1 MKITIDQ
8 KQCDAGQGQTVL
20 DAARA
25 NGIYIPTLCNHERT
39 QRSGQCRVCVVEV
52 EGMRGFQTSCTLKAA
67 DGMQVRTNTEE
78 IMETRRMIT
87 ALLLSNGRHD
97 CLACEASGECELQD
111 LAYRLGIEEPPFL
124 LGTERSEPDT
134 SSEGIIRDH
143 DRCIL
148 CGRCVDACG
157 SNVMRDVLEVGGRGD
172 SARIICDNDRP
183 MGDSSCVQCGE
194 CVQVCPVGALLFK
207 PAKGAARRW
216 EVEKK
221 KVICS
226 YCGVGC
232 VIDMAVKNNRCLWAD
247 GREENWRNLP
257 NKGMLCVKGRF
268 GHEYINHPDRL
279 KTPLIRRNDKLE
291 SAGWDEALEFA
302 AEGLKRNIDAHG
314 PDAVGCF
321 SSAKTSN
328 EENFAMMRFARA
340 VVGTNNVDHCAR
352 LCHSSTVAALAD
364 VFGSGAM
371 TNSMQEAHKSD
382 VILVT
387 GSNTTRC
394 HPVFGNMIEQA
405 VRREGVKL
413 IVVDP
418 RETDLARIADI
429 HLRQRGGSDVAWLMG
444 MQRIIEREGWHDR
457 EYIQE
462 RCEGW
467 GKYRASLDHFT
478 PDVVEELSGIPEDE
492 LHNAA
497 RLFATSGVGAIYYSM
512 GITQH
517 THGVDNVKAVANLA
531 MLTGN
536 VGLEGG
542 GVNPL
547 RGQSNVQG
555 ACDLGA
561 LPNVYSGYQKVSDAS
576 VRQKFSERWGAEL
589 PETPGKAVTTMV
601 NDCGDS
607 IKALYIMGENPM
619 ITDPNLNHVEKQLA
633 KLDFLIVQDIFMTET
648 AEMADVVLPAAA
660 SLEKTGTYTNTE
672 RRVQLSRKALEP
684 PGAARQD
691 GEIIADMAG
700 KFGHKNFPRTPKDLF
715 AEIRNLTPSYA
726 GMSYRRLEREGLRWP
741 CPDNDHPGTPILH
754 VGHFVRA
761 KGKLSP
767 LRYKPPNEEPDT
779 EYPLCLSTGRMLEHF
794 HAGSMSRRSRVLSG
808 IVRENEI
815 EVNRKDARRAGVKD
829 GEMIRVKSRRG
840 EITARASVGGVASVG
855 MVYIPFHFV
864 EAAANRLTNDAL
876 DPVALIP
883 EYKVCAVRI
892 EPAENT

>member
-1 MKITIDQ
+1 MKLTIDG
-8 KQCDAGQGQTVL
+8 KQCRVMQGQTVM

-25 NGIYIPTLCNHERT
+25 NDIYIPALCRHERT
-39 QRSGQCRVCVVEV
+39 GRTGRCRVCVVEV
-52 EGMRGFQTSCTLKAA
+52 EGMRGLQTSCTLEAA
-67 DGMQVRTNTEE
+67 DGMRIRTETKE
-78 IMETRRMIT
+78 IIETRRMIT
-87 ALLLSNGRHD
+87 GLLLSNGHHD
-97 CLACEASGECELQD
+97 CLSCEANGDCELQD

-124 LGTERSEPDT
+124 IESKRSEPDT
-134 SSEGIIRDH
+134 SSSGIIRDL

-148 CGRCVDACG
+148 CGRCVHGCNN
-157 SNVMRDVLEVGGRGD
+157 NVMRQVLDVGWRGD

-183 MGDSSCVQCGE
+183 MGDSTCVQCGE
-194 CVQVCPVGALLFK
+194 CVQLCPVGALIFK
-207 PAKGAARRW
+207 TSKGAARQW

-232 VIDMAVKNNRCLWAD
+232 VIEMAFKDNRYLWAM
-247 GREENWRNLP
+247 GMEENWRNLP

-268 GHEYINHPDRL
+268 GHEYVNHPDRL
-279 KTPLIRRNDKLE
+279 KTPLIRRNGILE
-291 SAGWDEALEFA
+291 PAGWNEALDYA
-302 AEGLKRNIDAHG
+302 AAGLKRAVNNYG

-328 EENFAMMRFARA
+328 EENFAMMRFARS

-352 LCHSSTVAALAD
+352 LCHSSTVAALAA

-382 VILVT
+382 VILIT

-405 VRREGVKL
+405 VRKHGVKL
-413 IVVDP
+413 IVLDP
-418 RETDLARIADI
+418 RQIDMAEIADI
-429 HLRQRGGSDVAWLMG
+429 HLRQRSGSDVAWLMG
-444 MQRIIEREGWHDR
+444 IQHVIVREGWHDKR
-457 EYIQE
+457 YVEE

-467 GKYRASLDHFT
+467 EEYRESLENFT
-478 PDVVEELSGIPEDE
+478 PDVVEAISGIPGKE
-492 LHNAA
+492 LCRAA
-497 RLFATSGVGAIYYSM
+497 EMFALSGVGAIYYSM

-555 ACDLGA
+555 ACDMGA
-561 LPNVYSGYQKVSDAS
+561 LPNVFSGYQKVDDAP
-576 VRQKFSERWGAEL
+576 VRQKFADKWGADL
-589 PETPGKAVTTMV
+589 PDMPGKAVTTMV
-601 NDCGDS
+601 NDCGES

-633 KLDFLIVQDIFMTET
+633 KLDFLVAQDIFLTET
-648 AEMADVVLPAAA
+648 AEIADVVLPAAA
-660 SLEKTGTYTNTE
+660 TVEKTGTYTNTE

-684 PGAARQD
+684 PGSARQD
-691 GEIIADMAG
+691 CEIIAGMAER
-700 KFGHKNFPRTPKDLF
+700 FGCKDFPRTPEALF
-715 AEIRNLTPSYA
+715 KEIRELTPSYG
-726 GMSYRRLEREGLRWP
+726 GMSYRRLEKEGLRWP
-741 CPDNDHPGTPILH
+741 CPDDEHPGTPILH
-754 VGHFVRA
+754 AGRFVRG
-761 KGKLSP
+761 KGKLSALQYAAP
-767 LRYKPPNEEPDT
+767 AEEPDE
-779 EYPLCLSTGRMLEHF
+779 EYPLYLSTGRMLEHF
-794 HAGSMSRRSRVLSG
+794 HAGSMTRRSRVLSG
-808 IVRENEI
+808 IVGENEV
-815 EVNRKDARRAGVKD
+815 ELNRKDARRAGVKD

-840 EITARASVGGVASVG
+840 EITARAKIGDIASEG

-883 EYKVCAVRI
+883 EYKVCAVCI
-892 EPAENT
+892 EPANG